1 MSTRGDQKLILLYF
15 VFLALVSKT
24 SVALSSAKAQYLQN
38 SAENGERSVLTL
50 DSLCLPC
57 SVRDTARSYKKNNF
71 MITPPTLV
79 YLIFQDRIKDSNH
92 KSFYPLIVTKLR
104 NWRTVRLKLCDS
116 LYYVTKHSAFFIQI
130 VNENI
135 ININIRYSQLGM
147 FLIVLM
153 ASFIYT

>member
-1 MSTRGDQKLILLYF
+1 
-15 VFLALVSKT
+15 
-24 SVALSSAKAQYLQN
+24 
-38 SAENGERSVLTL
+38 
-50 DSLCLPC
+50 
-57 SVRDTARSYKKNNF
+57 
-71 MITPPTLV
+71 MITPTTLV
-79 YLIFQDRIKDSNH
+79 YLIFQDKTKDTNH